1 MNLIEKA
8 LVPTYISKISLSCRG
23 KLWLVSRSYLS
34 MLMSNSSLRTALI
47 TGASSGIGQAIAE
60 VLAQASFRL
69 ILCGRRTER
78 LQALAQKLQAFT
90 EVHTLSFDVQD
101 RHQTQQALASLPQAW
116 QQVEVLINNAGNAH
130 GLAPIQ
136 EGSLDDWDAMM
147 QSNVQGL
154 LYVSKFF
161 IPQMTSRQAGHIIN
175 IGSIA
180 GKEVYP
186 NGNVYCAS
194 KAAVDALTQGMRLDL
209 NPYGIKVTGI
219 HPGLVATEFSMVRFK
234 GDEARA
240 AKVYEGYTPLY
251 AQDIA
256 ETVAFVLSRPA
267 HVQIADL
274 VIFPTAQASATVVR
288 KSSSV

>member
-1 MNLIEKA
+1 MQT
-8 LVPTYISKISLSCRG
+8 PP
-23 KLWLVSRSYLS
+23 
-34 MLMSNSSLRTALI
+34 LRTALI

-60 VLAQASFRL
+60 SLAQASFRL
-69 ILCGRRTER
+69 IICGRRTER
-78 LQALAQKLQAFT
+78 LQALSQKLEAFT
-90 EVHTLSFDVQD
+90 EVYSLSFDV
-101 RHQTQQALASLPQAW
+101 RHRNETLEALASLPEAW
-116 QQVEVLINNAGNAH
+116 QQVDVLINNAGNAH
-130 GLAPIQ
+130 GLATIQ
-136 EGSLDDWDAMM
+136 YGSLDDWDAMM
-147 QSNVQGL
+147 ESNVQGL

-161 IPQMTSRQAGHIIN
+161 IPQMIARKAGHIIN

-240 AKVYEGYTPLY
+240 AKVYQDYTPLY

-274 VIFPTAQASATVVR
+274 VIFPTAQASATVVH
-288 KSSSV
+288 KSPSV